1 VSGMYVPTVVV
12 GGRMLVSCL
21 LPAGVVKIATEM
33 PPSRRTAAASVAAL
47 RAFLL
52 ARRRRR
58 VILAVRDPYADRLLD
73 LLAWVAR
80 SQRAALSFVVSIG
93 FSFH

>member
-1 VSGMYVPTVVV
+1 MYVPTVVV
-12 GGRMLVSCL
+12 GGRMFVSCL
-21 LPAGVVKIATEM
+21 LPVGVVKIATEM
-33 PPSRRTAAASVAAL
+33 PPSRRTVAASVAAL

-58 VILAVRDPYADRLLD
+58 VILAVRDPYAGRLLD